1 MKTNLTEA
9 VFGNRPTGTFHWVFL
24 GFVSLFLCAFLE
36 CPKIVQRVHVEISIQ
51 KGLNKS
57 RVNNLK
63 ILVTHDLFSFRN
75 DVSDEFSIDLKAALL
90 PASALILRHV
100 YLANHFP

>member
-1 MKTNLTEA
+1 MDDKEKT
-9 VFGNRPTGTFHWVFL
+9 
-24 GFVSLFLCAFLE
+24 
-36 CPKIVQRVHVEISIQ
+36 KIAQRVHVEIAIQ

-75 DVSDEFSIDLKAALL
+75 DVSGELSIGLKAALL

-100 YLANHFP
+100 YLANYFS